1 VRRDRER
8 RFGIGKVLVVV
19 VAERALEGL
28 RVIDISQG
36 IAGPYAT
43 KLLADS
49 GALVTKIEP
58 PGGDYAR
65 RLGPFPNDVPDPERS
80 GLFLHLNTSKR
91 SVTLD
96 VSVTSGQVVLKK
108 MLANADVFVAAE
120 RASTLKS
127 WGLSFE
133 DVRGEFPDLVFAQ
146 VSPFGASGPYAEYD
160 GNSLTAM
167 AMSTIM
173 YNTGE
178 PDREPLCTG
187 GDPGEYLAGMHLW
200 IGILAALE
208 NRAKRGGGDFVDV
221 SMADA
226 AAAADEYNAAMYGFQ
241 GAIRRR
247 YYSRHI
253 FGYPNDIMQCADG
266 YVVVIPGAAGF
277 PTPLT
282 KDTLSPMALLFE
294 QPELNEH
301 ELFVSAG
308 ARMLKW
314 KEFDELVQPY
324 MSTHGAAEIVETAQ
338 ALRMPFA
345 YVPTA
350 PDLLEDAHLAA
361 RKFFAQSGEYRI
373 PGAPFRMSETPMTM
387 TPAPALGS
395 ANKDVLVDEL
405 GYEKGDLRVLSDRG
419 IT

>member
-1 VRRDRER
+1 MP
-8 RFGIGKVLVVV
+8 G
-19 VAERALEGL
+19 RALEGL
-28 RVIDISQG
+28 RVVDISQG

-49 GALVTKIEP
+49 GALVTKVEP

-65 RLGPFPNDVPDPERS
+65 RLGPFPDDVPDPERS

-91 SVTLD
+91 SVSLD

-108 MLANADVFVAAE
+108 MLAQADVFVAGE
-120 RASTLKS
+120 RTSVLKS
-127 WGLSFE
+127 WGLSY
-133 DVRGEFPDLVFAQ
+133 DDLRAALPDLIVAQ
-146 VSPFGASGPYAEYD
+146 VSPFGATGPYADYT

-167 AMSTIM
+167 ALSTIM
-173 YNTGE
+173 YNTGD
-178 PDREPLCTG
+178 PDREPLTTAG
-187 GDPGEYLAGMHLW
+187 EPAEYLAGIHLW

-208 NRAKRGGGDFVDV
+208 HRARSGGGEHVDV
-221 SMADA
+221 GLSDA
-226 AAAADEYNAAMYGFQ
+226 AAAADEYNAAMYAFQ
-241 GAIRRR
+241 GAVRRR

-253 FGYPNDIMQCADG
+253 FGYPNDIMECADG

-277 PTPLT
+277 PTPMT

-294 QPELNEH
+294 DPELNSH
-301 ELFVSAG
+301 ELFTSAG
-308 ARMLKW
+308 ARMIKW
-314 KEFDELVQPY
+314 REFDELVKPY
-324 MSTHGAAEIVETAQ
+324 MSTHTAAEIVETAQ

-350 PDLLEDAHLAA
+350 ADLLESDHLAA
-361 RKFFAQSGEYRI
+361 RGFFRQAGDYRI
-373 PGAPFRMSETPMTM
+373 PGPPFRMSETPLEM

-395 ANKDVLVDEL
+395 ANEEVLVRDL
-405 GYEKGDLRVLSDRG
+405 GYDQGDLTILSDRG